1 MRPAVEFVFVALAAF
16 LCGSI
21 PFSVW
26 LGRLFT
32 RKDVRDYGDGNP
44 GAINVFR
51 SGSAV
56 LGVVVLLLDVTK
68 GVLPVA
74 LAVDPGG
81 FSGWQLAVIAILP
94 VAGHAFSPF
103 LRFRGGKAIAVTLG
117 TWIGLM
123 AWGVVFIGV
132 TVVTVARF
140 VVRHDA
146 RAVVLAL
153 IAMAVGIA
161 VFTPDMWLG
170 VVLAGQF
177 AIIVWKHR
185 AAFTEPPRPRRTPQ
199 RPATPGTG

>member
-1 MRPAVEFVFVALAAF
+1 VRPAIDFALAALAAF
-16 LCGSI
+16 LVGAI

-26 LGRLFT
+26 LGRLFA
-32 RKDVRDYGDGNP
+32 RKDVREYGDGNP

-51 SGSAV
+51 SGNAV

-81 FSGWQLAVIAILP
+81 FSGWQLAVIAILS

-123 AWGVVFIGV
+123 AWEVVFIGV

-185 AAFTEPPRPRRTPQ
+185 VAFREPPRPRRTPQ